1 MSNAQATVTAYLAT
15 QKKTTNK
22 DLAAEWTLIE
32 ELYNEKLW
40 NELTIKLVTFVRHE
54 SLQDETALLQLYQ
67 NFLSTFETKI
77 NPYGLIQILEVVV
90 DNISDKKEAI
100 EFLEKMKDKVKI
112 CDEAVWYLQ
121 VMQGNLYLSNL
132 NDLNATK
139 KIIEELRDVLEEAGN
154 VTPVHGK
161 YYMLASQ
168 YYRRVG
174 KHSDYYRCGLQF
186 LGCSLDDFPR
196 DQWAQQA
203 FFLGLAAL
211 LGDGVY
217 NIGEL
222 LAHPILES
230 LKGTENEWLVELLK
244 AFNTGD
250 INKYCTFTTYRMN
263 PRSNISISPLRF
275 NDMKKIW
282 SGIPDLAAQEVKL
295 RQKISLL
302 CLMEMT
308 FKRSAI
314 ERAIS
319 FTDIAHETK
328 LPAKEVELL
337 IMKAL
342 ALDLVRGEIDQ
353 VAGVV
358 NMSWVQPR
366 VLNRNQIAGMAST
379 LDTWMGAITNME
391 KLMENR
397 AAEILTN

>member
-1 MSNAQATVTAYLAT
+1 MSSTQATVTAYLAA

-32 ELYNEKLW
+32 ELHNEKLW

-67 NFLSTFETKI
+67 NFISSFETKI

-100 EFLEKMKDKVKI
+100 DFLEKMKDKVKI

-174 KHSDYYRCGLQF
+174 KHSEYYRCGLQF
-186 LGCSLDDFPR
+186 LGCSLDDYPR

-230 LKGTENEWLVELLK
+230 LQNTENEWLVELLK

-250 INKYCTFTTYRMN
+250 INK
-263 PRSNISISPLRF
+263 F

-282 SGIPDLAAQEVKL
+282 SKIPDLAAQEVKL

-319 FTDIAHETK
+319 FADIANETK
-328 LPAKEVELL
+328 LPAKEVEFL

>member
-1 MSNAQATVTAYLAT
+1 MSNAQATVTAYLAA

-32 ELYNEKLW
+32 ELYNEKWVLFVEALVPGIIDIFCRLW

-250 INKYCTFTTYRMN
+250 INK
-263 PRSNISISPLRF
+263 F

>member
-1 MSNAQATVTAYLAT
+1 MSNPQATVTAYLAA

-40 NELTIKLVTFVRHE
+40 NELTIKLITFVRHE
-54 SLQDETALLQLYQ
+54 TLQDETALLQLYQ

-100 EFLEKMKDKVKI
+100 DFLEKMKDKVKI

-121 VMQGNLYLSNL
+121 VMQGNLYLSHL

-186 LGCSLDDFPR
+186 LGCSLEDYPR

-230 LKGTENEWLVELLK
+230 LKGTDNEWLVELLK
-244 AFNTGD
+244 AFNSGD
-250 INKYCTFTTYRMN
+250 INK
-263 PRSNISISPLRF
+263 F

-282 SGIPDLAAQEVKL
+282 SKIPDLAAQEVKL

-319 FTDIAHETK
+319 FADIAQETK

>member
-1 MSNAQATVTAYLAT
+1 MSNPQPNVTAYLAT

-22 DLAAEWTLIE
+22 ELAAEWTLIE
-32 ELYNEKLW
+32 ELYNEKLDLGFKFQFSSC
-40 NELTIKLVTFVRHE
+40 NTII
-54 SLQDETALLQLYQ
+54 LQTLEWADHQTGDLCAPRILAGRNCAAAALPEFPVHLRDQVSRLLQMTRQ
-67 NFLSTFETKI
+67 NLMYCICRI

-90 DNISDKKEAI
+90 DNIGDKKEAI

-186 LGCSLDDFPR
+186 LGCSMDEYPR

-230 LKGTENEWLVELLK
+230 LKGTENEWLMELLK

-250 INKYCTFTTYRMN
+250 INKCVV
-263 PRSNISISPLRF
+263 I
-275 NDMKKIW
+275 
-282 SGIPDLAAQEVKL
+282 
-295 RQKISLL
+295 
-302 CLMEMT
+302 
-308 FKRSAI
+308 AI
-314 ERAIS
+314 
-319 FTDIAHETK
+319 
-328 LPAKEVELL
+328 
-337 IMKAL
+337 
-342 ALDLVRGEIDQ
+342 
-353 VAGVV
+353 
-358 NMSWVQPR
+358 
-366 VLNRNQIAGMAST
+366 
-379 LDTWMGAITNME
+379 
-391 KLMENR
+391 
-397 AAEILTN
+397 

>member
-1 MSNAQATVTAYLAT
+1 MSNQQATVTAYLAA

-40 NELTIKLVTFVRHE
+40 NELTIKLVAFVRHE

-90 DNISDKKEAI
+90 DNIADKKEAI
-100 EFLEKMKDKVKI
+100 DFLEKMKDKVKI

-186 LGCSLDDFPR
+186 LGCSLDDYPR

-230 LKGTENEWLVELLK
+230 LKGTENEWLMELLK

-250 INKYCTFTTYRMN
+250 INK
-263 PRSNISISPLRF
+263 F

-282 SGIPDLAAQEVKL
+282 SKIPDLAAQEVKL

-319 FTDIAHETK
+319 FTDIAQETK

-366 VLNRNQIAGMAST
+366 VLNRNQIVGMAST

>member
-1 MSNAQATVTAYLAT
+1 MSNTQATVTAYLAA

-32 ELYNEKLW
+32 ELHNEKLW

-67 NFLSTFETKI
+67 NFISTFETKI

-100 EFLEKMKDKVKI
+100 DFLEKMKDKVKI

-174 KHSDYYRCGLQF
+174 KHSEYYRCGLQF
-186 LGCSLDDFPR
+186 LGCSLDDYPR

-230 LKGTENEWLVELLK
+230 LQNTENEWLVELLK

-250 INKYCTFTTYRMN
+250 INK
-263 PRSNISISPLRF
+263 F
-275 NDMKKIW
+275 NEMKTIW
-282 SGIPDLAAQEVKL
+282 SKIPDLAAQEVKL

-319 FTDIAHETK
+319 FADIARETK
-328 LPAKEVELL
+328 LPPKEVEFL

-366 VLNRNQIAGMAST
+366 VLNRTQIAGMAST

>member
-1 MSNAQATVTAYLAT
+1 MSNPQATVTAYLAA

-90 DNISDKKEAI
+90 DNIGDKKEAI
-100 EFLEKMKDKVKI
+100 DFLEKMKDKVKI

-186 LGCSLDDFPR
+186 LGCSLDDYPR

-230 LKGTENEWLVELLK
+230 LKGTENEWLMELLK

-250 INKYCTFTTYRMN
+250 INK
-263 PRSNISISPLRF
+263 F
-275 NDMKKIW
+275 NEMKKIW
-282 SGIPDLAAQEVKL
+282 SKIPDLAAQEVKL

-319 FTDIAHETK
+319 FTDIAQETK

-366 VLNRNQIAGMAST
+366 VLNRSQIVGMAST

>member
-1 MSNAQATVTAYLAT
+1 MSNPQPNVTAYLAT

-22 DLAAEWTLIE
+22 ELAAEWTLIE

-90 DNISDKKEAI
+90 DNIGDKKEAI

-186 LGCSLDDFPR
+186 LGCSMDEYPR

-230 LKGTENEWLVELLK
+230 LKGTENEWLMELLK

-250 INKYCTFTTYRMN
+250 INK
-263 PRSNISISPLRF
+263 F

-282 SGIPDLAAQEVKL
+282 SKIPDLAAQEVKL

-319 FTDIAHETK
+319 FTDIAQETK

-366 VLNRNQIAGMAST
+366 VLNRSQIVGMAST

>member
-1 MSNAQATVTAYLAT
+1 MSNAQATVTAYLAA
-15 QKKTTNK
+15 QKKTANK

-40 NELTIKLVTFVRHE
+40 NELTIKLITFVKHE

-67 NFLSTFETKI
+67 NFIATFETKI

-90 DNISDKKEAI
+90 DNISDKQEAV

-121 VMQGNLYLSNL
+121 VMQGNIYLTNL

-174 KHSDYYRCGLQF
+174 KHSEYYRCGLQF
-186 LGCSLDDFPR
+186 LGCSVDNFPKE
-196 DQWAQQA
+196 QWPQQA

-230 LKGTENEWLVELLK
+230 LRNTENEWLVELLK

-250 INKYCTFTTYRMN
+250 INK
-263 PRSNISISPLRF
+263 F

-282 SGIPDLAAQEVKL
+282 SKIPDLAAQEVKL

-319 FTDIAHETK
+319 FADIANETK
-328 LPAKEVELL
+328 LPAKEVEFL

-366 VLNRNQIAGMAST
+366 VLNRDQIVGMAGT

>member
-1 MSNAQATVTAYLAT
+1 MSNPQATVTAYLAA

-40 NELTIKLVTFVRHE
+40 NELTIKLITFVRHE
-54 SLQDETALLQLYQ
+54 TLQDETALLQLYQ

-100 EFLEKMKDKVKI
+100 DFLEKMKDKVKI

-121 VMQGNLYLSNL
+121 VMQGNLYLSHL

-186 LGCSLDDFPR
+186 LGCSLEDYPR

-230 LKGTENEWLVELLK
+230 LKGTDNEWLVELLK
-244 AFNTGD
+244 AFNSGD
-250 INKYCTFTTYRMN
+250 INKWVSLHPYLGISYLLIPF
-263 PRSNISISPLRF
+263 SNRF

-282 SGIPDLAAQEVKL
+282 SKIPDLAAQEVKL

-319 FTDIAHETK
+319 FADIAQETK

>member
-1 MSNAQATVTAYLAT
+1 MSNPQATVTAYLAA

-40 NELTIKLVTFVRHE
+40 NELTIKLVVFVRHE

-67 NFLSTFETKI
+67 NFISTFETKI

-90 DNISDKKEAI
+90 DNISDKKESI
-100 EFLEKMKDKVKI
+100 DFLEKFKDKVKI

-174 KHSDYYRCGLQF
+174 KHSEYYRCGLQF
-186 LGCSLDDFPR
+186 LGCSLDDYPR

-230 LKGTENEWLVELLK
+230 LQNTENEWLVELLK

-250 INKYCTFTTYRMN
+250 INK
-263 PRSNISISPLRF
+263 F

-282 SGIPDLAAQEVKL
+282 SKIPDLAAQEVKL

-319 FTDIAHETK
+319 FADIASETK
-328 LPAKEVELL
+328 LPAKEVEFL

-366 VLNRNQIAGMAST
+366 VLNRPQIAGMAST

>member
-1 MSNAQATVTAYLAT
+1 MSNTQATVTAYLAA

-32 ELYNEKLW
+32 ELHNEKLW

-54 SLQDETALLQLYQ
+54 SLQDESALLQLYQ
-67 NFLSTFETKI
+67 NFISTFETKI

-100 EFLEKMKDKVKI
+100 QFLEKMKDKVKI

-174 KHSDYYRCGLQF
+174 KHSEYYRCGLQF
-186 LGCSLDDFPR
+186 LGCSLDDYPR

-230 LKGTENEWLVELLK
+230 LKNTENEWLVELLK
-244 AFNTGD
+244 AFNMGD
-250 INKYCTFTTYRMN
+250 INK
-263 PRSNISISPLRF
+263 F

-282 SGIPDLAAQEVKL
+282 SKIPDLAAQEVKL

-319 FTDIAHETK
+319 FADIAKETK
-328 LPAKEVELL
+328 LPPKEVEFL

-366 VLNRNQIAGMAST
+366 VLDRSQIVGMAST

>member
-1 MSNAQATVTAYLAT
+1 MSNPQATLTAYLAT
-15 QKKTTNK
+15 QKKTANK
-22 DLAAEWTLIE
+22 ELAAEWTLIE

-40 NELTIKLVTFVRHE
+40 NELTIKLIAFVRHE

-90 DNISDKKEAI
+90 DNTGDKKEAI
-100 EFLEKMKDKVKI
+100 DFLEKMKDKVKI

-186 LGCSLDDFPR
+186 LGCSLEDYPR

-211 LGDGVY
+211 LGEGVY

-230 LKGTENEWLVELLK
+230 LKGTENEWLMELLK

-250 INKYCTFTTYRMN
+250 INK
-263 PRSNISISPLRF
+263 F
-275 NDMKKIW
+275 NEMKKIW
-282 SGIPDLAAQEVKL
+282 SKIPDLAAQEVKL

-314 ERAIS
+314 ERAIP
-319 FTDIAHETK
+319 FTDIAEETK

-379 LDTWMGAITNME
+379 LDNWMGAITNME

>member
-1 MSNAQATVTAYLAT
+1 MSNTQATVTAYLAA

-32 ELYNEKLW
+32 ELHNEKLW

-54 SLQDETALLQLYQ
+54 SLQDESALLQLYQ
-67 NFLSTFETKI
+67 NFISTFETKI

-90 DNISDKKEAI
+90 DNIADKKEAI
-100 EFLEKMKDKVKI
+100 DFLEKMKDKVKI

-174 KHSDYYRCGLQF
+174 KHSEYYRCGLQF
-186 LGCSLDDFPR
+186 LGCSLDDYPR

-230 LKGTENEWLVELLK
+230 LQNTENEWLVELLK
-244 AFNTGD
+244 AFNMGD
-250 INKYCTFTTYRMN
+250 INK
-263 PRSNISISPLRF
+263 F
-275 NDMKKIW
+275 NAMKKIW
-282 SGIPDLAAQEVKL
+282 SKIPDLAAQEVKL

-319 FTDIAHETK
+319 FADIASETK
-328 LPAKEVELL
+328 LPAKEVEYL

-366 VLNRNQIAGMAST
+366 VLNRAQIVGMAST

>member
-1 MSNAQATVTAYLAT
+1 MSNQQATVTAYLAA

-40 NELTIKLVTFVRHE
+40 NELTIKLVAFVRHE

-90 DNISDKKEAI
+90 DNIADKKEAI
-100 EFLEKMKDKVKI
+100 DFLEKMKDKVKI

-186 LGCSLDDFPR
+186 LGCSLDDYPR

-230 LKGTENEWLVELLK
+230 LKGTENEWLMELLK

-250 INKYCTFTTYRMN
+250 INK
-263 PRSNISISPLRF
+263 F

-282 SGIPDLAAQEVKL
+282 SKIPDLAAQEVKL

-366 VLNRNQIAGMAST
+366 VLNRNQIVGMAST

>member
-1 MSNAQATVTAYLAT
+1 MSNPQANVTAYLAA

-40 NELTIKLVTFVRHE
+40 NELTIKLVSFVRHE

-90 DNISDKKEAI
+90 DNIGDKKEAI
-100 EFLEKMKDKVKI
+100 DFLEKMKDKVKI

-186 LGCSLDDFPR
+186 LGCSLDEYPR

-230 LKGTENEWLVELLK
+230 LKGTENEWLMELLK

-250 INKYCTFTTYRMN
+250 INK
-263 PRSNISISPLRF
+263 F

-282 SGIPDLAAQEVKL
+282 SKIPDLAAQEVKL

-308 FKRSAI
+308 FKRTAI

-319 FTDIAHETK
+319 FTDIAQETK

-366 VLNRNQIAGMAST
+366 VLNRNQIVGMAST

>member
-32 ELYNEKLW
+32 ELYNEKWVLFVKALEPGIIDIFCRLW

-250 INKYCTFTTYRMN
+250 INK
-263 PRSNISISPLRF
+263 F

-319 FTDIAHETK
+319 FTDIAQETK

>member
-1 MSNAQATVTAYLAT
+1 MTGPNVNVASYLAS
-15 QKKTTNK
+15 QKQNK
-22 DLAAEWTLIE
+22 NKELAAEWATLE
-32 ELYNEKLW
+32 DLYNEKLW
-40 NELTIKLVTFVRHE
+40 NELTIKLTRFVRHPALQKE
-54 SLQDETALLQLYQ
+54 SILMQLYQ
-67 NFLSTFETKI
+67 NFIQTFEMKI
-77 NPYGLIQILEVVV
+77 NPYGLVQILEVVV
-90 DNISDKKEAI
+90 EHISDKKEAI
-100 EFLEKMKDKVKI
+100 EFLTKLKDKIKI
-112 CDEAVWYLQ
+112 CDEAVWYIQ
-121 VMQGNLYLSNL
+121 VLQGNIYLTYL
-132 NDLNATK
+132 NDLDAAKN
-139 KIIEELRDVLEEAGN
+139 IIEELRDVLEEVGN

-211 LGDGVY
+211 LGDGIY

-222 LAHPILES
+222 LAHPILAS
-230 LKGTENEWLVELLK
+230 LKGSPNEWLINLLK

-250 INKYCTFTTYRMN
+250 IKK
-263 PRSNISISPLRF
+263 F
-275 NDMKKIW
+275 NEMKPTW
-282 SGIPDLAAQEVKL
+282 SKIPDLLAQEVKL

-308 FKRSAI
+308 FKRSATQ
-314 ERAIS
+314 RNIS
-319 FTDIAHETK
+319 FEDIATETQ
-328 LPAKEVELL
+328 LPLGEVELL

-342 ALDLVRGEIDQ
+342 AQDLVRGEIDQ

-358 NMSWVQPR
+358 NMSWVLPR
-366 VLNRNQIAGMAST
+366 VLDRKQIAGMATT
-379 LDTWMGAITNME
+379 LDTWMASISSME
-391 KLMENR
+391 KLMETR

>member
-250 INKYCTFTTYRMN
+250 INK
-263 PRSNISISPLRF
+263 F

-314 ERAIS
+314 ERAIP
-319 FTDIAHETK
+319 FTDIARETK

>member
-1 MSNAQATVTAYLAT
+1 MSNPQATVTAYLAA
-15 QKKTTNK
+15 QKKTSNK

-40 NELTIKLVTFVRHE
+40 NELTIKLVDFVRHE

-90 DNISDKKEAI
+90 DNIADKKEAI
-100 EFLEKMKDKVKI
+100 DFLEKIKDKVKI

-186 LGCSLDDFPR
+186 LGCSLEDYPR

-230 LKGTENEWLVELLK
+230 LKGTENEWLMELLK

-250 INKYCTFTTYRMN
+250 INK
-263 PRSNISISPLRF
+263 F

-282 SGIPDLAAQEVKL
+282 SKIPDLAAQEVKL

-308 FKRSAI
+308 FKRTAI

-319 FTDIAHETK
+319 FTDIAQETK

-366 VLNRNQIAGMAST
+366 VLNRNQIVGMAST

>member
-1 MSNAQATVTAYLAT
+1 MSNTQATVTAYLAA

-32 ELYNEKLW
+32 ELHNEKLW
-40 NELTIKLVTFVRHE
+40 NELTIKLVAFVRHE

-67 NFLSTFETKI
+67 NFISTFETKI

-100 EFLEKMKDKVKI
+100 DFLEKMKDKVKI

-174 KHSDYYRCGLQF
+174 KHSEYYRCGLQF
-186 LGCSLDDFPR
+186 LGCSLDDYPR

-230 LKGTENEWLVELLK
+230 LQNTENEWLVELLK
-244 AFNTGD
+244 AFNTGN
-250 INKYCTFTTYRMN
+250 INK
-263 PRSNISISPLRF
+263 F
-275 NDMKKIW
+275 NEMKTIW
-282 SGIPDLAAQEVKL
+282 SKIPDLAAQEVKL

-319 FTDIAHETK
+319 FADIARETK
-328 LPAKEVELL
+328 LPPKEVEFL

-366 VLNRNQIAGMAST
+366 VLNRTQIAGMAST

>member
-1 MSNAQATVTAYLAT
+1 MSNTQATVTAYLAA

-22 DLAAEWTLIE
+22 ELAAEWTLLE
-32 ELYNEKLW
+32 ELHNEKLW

-100 EFLEKMKDKVKI
+100 DFLEKVKDKVKI

-121 VMQGNLYLSNL
+121 VMQGNLYLTNL
-132 NDLNATK
+132 NDLNSTK

-186 LGCSLDDFPR
+186 LGCSLDDYPR

-250 INKYCTFTTYRMN
+250 INK
-263 PRSNISISPLRF
+263 F

-282 SGIPDLAAQEVKL
+282 SKIPDLAAQEVKL

-319 FTDIAHETK
+319 FTDIAQETK